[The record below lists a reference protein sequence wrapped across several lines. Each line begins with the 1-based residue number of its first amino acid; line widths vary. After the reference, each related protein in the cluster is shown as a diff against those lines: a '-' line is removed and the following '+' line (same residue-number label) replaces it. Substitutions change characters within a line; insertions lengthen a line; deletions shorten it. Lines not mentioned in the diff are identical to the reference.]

1 MTSASQSPHR
11 RGLGARPESGH
22 GSCAQ
27 SRGHNGEDDRCR
39 HELPRPALLGLG
51 LVVRFIAIRVMLR
64 RNLRHHDRLSNSR
77 KRFPSGP
84 RSGPRPFG
92 TSRTSCPMDSGVW
105 RCDLAPTV
113 CLLGCRGASTGREFR
128 PARARDVTIDTR
140 IVAVAASVRAR
151 SCRHDERA
159 TTTVEFFERAVG
171 WFAQRSAC
179 GSARS
184 SPTTAHPYKSH
195 LWAAGAQPVA
205 TSTSAPAL
213 PAPHQRQS
221 GTVHPNHHPPA
232 GFTPTDQRQWEL
244 QLGHGERSGGRRASL
259 KMTDRASPRASRSAL
274 RS

>member
-51 LVVRFIAIRVMLR
+51 LVVRFIVIRVMLR

-128 PARARDVTIDTR
+128 PARARGRDDRYEDRRGCSQRASKV
-140 IVAVAASVRAR
+140 VAP
-151 SCRHDERA
+151 DERA
-159 TTTVEFFERAVG
+159 TTTVEFFERDVG
-171 WFAQRSAC
+171 WFAQRGVRVRQVISDNGA
-179 GSARS
+179 
-184 SPTTAHPYKSH
+184 PYKSH
-195 LWAAGAQPVA
+195 LWAAGAQPAA
-205 TSTSAPAL
+205 TNTSAPAPTG
-213 PAPHQRQS
+213 PAPTAKRNGS
-221 GTVHPNHHPPA
+221 SKP
-232 GFTPTDQRQWEL
+232 
-244 QLGHGERSGGRRASL
+244 
-259 KMTDRASPRASRSAL
+259 SPASRLHAD
-274 RS
+274 